1 MLQFLSQYFSF
12 WITVF
17 YLILELLKNLGFI
30 KYTNTIYLAIYSL
43 MFIVVTFGTLL
54 ITINGEK
61 IRKNVNSPFKPNQML
76 LLHLVLLVYV
86 VLNNPFLKIELN
98 AASACKKKLFENFSK
113 TFTFSLKDAASFF
126 LNLLLPVLGLHFEN
140 INSCS

>member
-17 YLILELLKNLGFI
+17 YLILELLKNLGLI

-43 MFIVVTFGTLL
+43 MFIVVTLGTLL

-61 IRKNVNSPFKPNQML
+61 IRNNVNSPFKPNQML
-76 LLHLVLLVYV
+76 LLHLVLLLYV
-86 VLNNPFLKIELN
+86 VLNNPFLNTDINNHLLSQIILIDSL
-98 AASACKKKLFENFSK
+98 ALVGYFI
-113 TFTFSLKDAASFF
+113 FTKFMGIDIM
-126 LNLLLPVLGLHFEN
+126 NIYGL
-140 INSCS
+140 

>member
-17 YLILELLKNLGFI
+17 YLILELLKNLGLI
-30 KYTNTIYLAIYSL
+30 KLTNTIYLAIYSL

-54 ITINGEK
+54 IAINGEK

-76 LLHLVLLVYV
+76 SLHLVLLVYV
-86 VLNNPFLKIELN
+86 VLNNPFLEIDIN
-98 AASACKKKLFENFSK
+98 N
-113 TFTFSLKDAASFF
+113 
-126 LNLLLPVLGLHFEN
+126 NLLSQILLINCLVLVGYFTLTKIKGVNVMKIYGLL
-140 INSCS
+140 

>member
-17 YLILELLKNLGFI
+17 YLILELLKNLGLI

-43 MFIVVTFGTLL
+43 MFIVVTLGTLL

-61 IRKNVNSPFKPNQML
+61 IRNNVNSPFKPNQML
-76 LLHLVLLVYV
+76 LLHLVLLIYV
-86 VLNNPFLKIELN
+86 VLNNPFLKKDINNILLYRIILID
-98 AASACKKKLFENFSK
+98 SLVLFGY
-113 TFTFSLKDAASFF
+113 FTLTKIMGV
-126 LNLLLPVLGLHFEN
+126 NVMKIYG
-140 INSCS
+140 I

>member
-17 YLILELLKNLGFI
+17 YLILEFLKNLGLI

-54 ITINGEK
+54 IAINGEK
-61 IRKNVNSPFKPNQML
+61 IRKIVNSPFKPNQML
-76 LLHLVLLVYV
+76 SLHLVLLVYV
-86 VLNNPFLKIELN
+86 VLNNPFLNTDINNHLLSRIILIDILVLIGYYAWTRINKIDVM
-98 AASACKKKLFENFSK
+98 KIY
-113 TFTFSLKDAASFF
+113 
-126 LNLLLPVLGLHFEN
+126 GL
-140 INSCS
+140 